1 MKATNTCFLIVY
13 SIRSL
18 VRFSKPINIF
28 LLAMYGKRTLVLQ
41 HSNSVVHYHHYA
53 TFSTLNNPFAM
64 GNELPPKLCTL
75 YKIVV
80 ICLENEILILRL
92 FEFLEA
98 CIASFKFQKKGVWKD
113 LEKN

>member
-28 LLAMYGKRTLVLQ
+28 LLAMDGKRTLLQ
-41 HSNSVVHYHHYA
+41 CYIATLHHYA

-64 GNELPPKLCTL
+64 GNELPPKALH
-75 YKIVV
+75 IAF
-80 ICLENEILILRL
+80 ILTKL
-92 FEFLEA
+92 FKTSPF
-98 CIASFKFQKKGVWKD
+98 
-113 LEKN
+113 